1 MTPSLPPIR
10 PVLRCAPRAAAVHLY
25 RVRPPRARRQADR
38 QATRRAGQGAGLA
51 ATSEALDGVS
61 LLQRCAAGDQDAFR
75 ILYDVHSGRLYGV
88 ALRITRQSSLAADAV
103 HDAFLQAWQNAARFD
118 PERGAAETWLLSL
131 VRYRALDLAR
141 RRVRE
146 VAGADLPEEADPAPG
161 ALADLLARD
170 DATALHG
177 CLGELD
183 EDRRSLI
190 CLAFM
195 DGLTHSELAER
206 LGAPLGSVKS
216 RIRRGLAALR
226 ACLDR

>member
-1 MTPSLPPIR
+1 M
-10 PVLRCAPRAAAVHLY
+10 
-25 RVRPPRARRQADR
+25 
-38 QATRRAGQGAGLA
+38 A
-51 ATSEALDGVS
+51 ATSEAVDAVS

-75 ILYDVHSGRLYGV
+75 ILYDVHCGRLYGV

-118 PERGAAETWLLSL
+118 PERGGAETWLLSL

-141 RRVRE
+141 RRTRE
-146 VAGADLPEEADPAPG
+146 VAGVDLPEEADPSPG
-161 ALADLLARD
+161 ALATLLERD

-177 CLGELD
+177 CLDELD

>member
-1 MTPSLPPIR
+1 M
-10 PVLRCAPRAAAVHLY
+10 
-25 RVRPPRARRQADR
+25 
-38 QATRRAGQGAGLA
+38 GQGVALAG
-51 ATSEALDGVS
+51 TPEAINGAS
-61 LLQRCAAGDQDAFR
+61 LLQRCAAGDQSAFR
-75 ILYDVHSGRLYGV
+75 ALYDAHSGRLYGA

-118 PERGAAETWLLSL
+118 PERGAADTWLLSL

-141 RRVRE
+141 RRMRE
-146 VAGADLPEEADPAPG
+146 VSGADLPEEADPSPG

-170 DATALHG
+170 DAAALHG

-190 CLAFM
+190 CMAFM

-206 LGAPLGSVKS
+206 IGAPLGSVKS

>member
-1 MTPSLPPIR
+1 M
-10 PVLRCAPRAAAVHLY
+10 
-25 RVRPPRARRQADR
+25 
-38 QATRRAGQGAGLA
+38 A
-51 ATSEALDGVS
+51 ATSEGVDTAS

-75 ILYDVHSGRLYGV
+75 TLYDVHCGRLYGA

-118 PERGAAETWLLSL
+118 PERGTAETWLLSL

-141 RRVRE
+141 RRMRE
-146 VAGADLPEEADPAPG
+146 VSGADLPEEADPSPG
-161 ALADLLARD
+161 ALATLLERD

>member
-1 MTPSLPPIR
+1 MADPKAFRKLYEA
-10 PVLRCAPRAAAVHLY
+10 CAP
-25 RVRPPRARRQADR
+25 
-38 QATRRAGQGAGLA
+38 
-51 ATSEALDGVS
+51 
-61 LLQRCAAGDQDAFR
+61 
-75 ILYDVHSGRLYGV
+75 RLYGV
-88 ALRITRQSSLAADAV
+88 ALRITRNGPLASDAV
-103 HDAFLQAWQNAARFD
+103 HDAMLQVWRSADRFD
-118 PERGAAETWLLSL
+118 PTRGHAESWLLSL

-141 RRVRE
+141 RRMRE

-161 ALADLLARD
+161 ALAALLARD
-170 DATALHG
+170 DAAALHG

-183 EDRRSLI
+183 EERRSLI

>member
-1 MTPSLPPIR
+1 MP
-10 PVLRCAPRAAAVHLY
+10 
-25 RVRPPRARRQADR
+25 
-38 QATRRAGQGAGLA
+38 
-51 ATSEALDGVS
+51 ATSEAIDGVS

-75 ILYDVHSGRLYGV
+75 ILYDVHCGRLYGA

-141 RRVRE
+141 RRQRE
-146 VAGADLPEEADPAPG
+146 VAGADLPEEVDPAPG

-170 DATALHG
+170 DAAALHG
-177 CLGELD
+177 CLGELE